1 MRKIVCIMLA
11 AILAMIM
18 VPFVAADTPGS
29 GIGINLTVDP
39 SAISPYIWMNPDSRI
54 MLRSGA
60 GGSGEAIQRVNNYA
74 FEGEQ
79 IEWQVLAMDENGVET
94 ISDVSVYTGSSQGI
108 GDNQEVTCDENT
120 TWVDGDDITLFN
132 AMVDGTLLTAFDSDT
147 MAVYQCILTV
157 IPSMYDEWWVM
168 AQVTDADFNTDVFD
182 ENEFWFFNPVVA
194 LVIDG
199 TMDFGSAS
207 PGTMAYS
214 GTVSVTNDADVGSGV
229 LLDMQISGED
239 FYDPTSSGA
248 KCPVTNRLK
257 LNNGGTAPSYENE
270 GVDIAAD
277 PTLAGRYTSGDQ
289 SDCDSPSDAAYQDAA
304 DVGDADD
311 LGIEGIDGFT
321 GVDPLCYFATN
332 GAYSSANDADRRDD
346 EGYLGIAYAT
356 SDDDNRDPIITST
369 DAADI
374 ITYGGVEYF
383 AGNVLDVG
391 SDLSVTF
398 RVLIPEPCSGS
409 FSEGSIWFWGEAI

>member
-168 AQVTDADFNTDVFD
+168 AQVTDADF
-182 ENEFWFFNPVVA
+182 
-194 LVIDG
+194 
-199 TMDFGSAS
+199 
-207 PGTMAYS
+207 
-214 GTVSVTNDADVGSGV
+214 GSGV